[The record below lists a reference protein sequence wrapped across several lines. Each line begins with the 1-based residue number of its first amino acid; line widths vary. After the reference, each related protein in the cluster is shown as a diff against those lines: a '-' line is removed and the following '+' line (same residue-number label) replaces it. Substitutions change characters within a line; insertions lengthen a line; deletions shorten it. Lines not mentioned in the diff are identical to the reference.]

1 MKATWRFFKKGG
13 VICHLAL
20 QTEPTK
26 PAVGQIEM
34 HRFAKPL
41 LRAACAGA
49 ANRRRANNR
58 DARI

>member
-1 MKATWRFFKKGG
+1 MAVLQKGG
-13 VICHLAL
+13 VIRHLAL

-34 HRFAKPL
+34 HRFAKL
-41 LRAACAGA
+41 SLRAACAGA
-49 ANRRRANNR
+49 ANRRRANTR